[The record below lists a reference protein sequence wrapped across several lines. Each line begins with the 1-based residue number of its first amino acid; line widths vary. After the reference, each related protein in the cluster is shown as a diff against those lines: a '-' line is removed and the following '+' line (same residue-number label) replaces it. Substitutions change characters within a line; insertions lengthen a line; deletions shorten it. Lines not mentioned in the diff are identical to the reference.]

1 MQNNRD
7 ISNEKIAKN
16 GQWFPFLMDFGEII
30 CHPPVFISSGQAV
43 LTLFIVLMINSLSP
57 APLLIA
63 RVMRMWPIC
72 RTDYLAIA
80 DQWNTR
86 QVQGSNADIENDF
99 NKSLHKVCRS
109 S

>member
-16 GQWFPFLMDFGEII
+16 GQKTVSISEKL
-30 CHPPVFISSGQAV
+30 CHHPVFISSGQAV
-43 LTLFIVLMINSLSP
+43 LTLFIVLMINSLSA

-80 DQWNTR
+80 DQWNTSTSTR
-86 QVQGSNADIENDF
+86 V
-99 NKSLHKVCRS
+99 KRRYRT
-109 S
+109 